1 MTIEGYFDGTAVR
14 TLEPVDLKPNQW
26 VLSAFWTMIILTQK
40 NSVFRKNLIRL
51 ILFMACF
58 LLKSQRLLKIP
69 FMQEQKS
76 ERLLHFSKN
85 I

>member
-40 NSVFRKNLIRL
+40 KQRIQENLDSINSVYGMLSPEESKAVEDSVHAGIQ
-51 ILFMACF
+51 
-58 LLKSQRLLKIP
+58 LLDI
-69 FMQEQKS
+69 
-76 ERLLHFSKN
+76 
-85 I
+85 III

>member
-40 NSVFRKNLIRL
+40 KQRIQGKLDSINSVYGMLSPEESKAVEDSVHAGIQ
-51 ILFMACF
+51 
-58 LLKSQRLLKIP
+58 LLDI
-69 FMQEQKS
+69 
-76 ERLLHFSKN
+76 
-85 I
+85 III

>member
-40 NSVFRKNLIRL
+40 KTAYSRK
-51 ILFMACF
+51 A
-58 LLKSQRLLKIP
+58 
-69 FMQEQKS
+69 
-76 ERLLHFSKN
+76 
-85 I
+85 